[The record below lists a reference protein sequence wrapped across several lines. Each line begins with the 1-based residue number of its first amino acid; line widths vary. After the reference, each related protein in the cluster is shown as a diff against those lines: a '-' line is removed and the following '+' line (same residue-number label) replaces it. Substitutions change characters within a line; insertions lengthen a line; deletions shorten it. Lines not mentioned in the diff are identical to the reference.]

1 MEGMST
7 MYESKYNKLLT
18 IVLVIVIIAIICI
31 LSYFGYQYYK
41 ANSIS
46 ASGSEFVN
54 SFKNEVSNNNNETT
68 NTNTDDISQENT
80 AELDELLSQIQGTN
94 TNSSSSGTTTKKT
107 YQGYEVL
114 GTIEIPATNVNYPIL
129 EYSTASITIAVGKL
143 YGVNPNEVG
152 NMCLA
157 SHNYRNG
164 KLFSNNKKL
173 SVGDVIYITDLS
185 GNRVK
190 YTIYKKYETTSEDTE
205 YMTRDTEGR
214 REISLS
220 TCTDDSSARL
230 IIWAKAD

>member
-1 MEGMST
+1 

-18 IVLVIVIIAIICI
+18 IFLIIVIIAIIVLLCC
-31 LSYFGYQYYK
+31 LGYRYYK
-41 ANSIS
+41 DNSIS
-46 ASGSEFVN
+46 TNGSDFAN
-54 SFKNEVSNNNNETT
+54 SLRNEISNNID
-68 NTNTDDISQENT
+68 NTNTDNSIENIPQENT
-80 AELDELLSQIQGTN
+80 AELNEILSQLQGTN
-94 TNSSSSGTTTKKT
+94 TNSSGSTSSSGTSKKKT
-107 YQGYEVL
+107 YQGYEVF
-114 GTIEIPATNVNYPIL
+114 GTIEIPATKLNCPIL
-129 EYSTASITIAVGKL
+129 EYSTTSITIGVGKL
-143 YGVNPNEVG
+143 YGASPNEIG

-190 YTIYKKYETTSEDTE
+190 YTIYKKYETTPEDAE
-205 YMTRDTEGR
+205 YMSRDTAGA

-220 TCTDDSSARL
+220 TCTDNSKARL

>member
-1 MEGMST
+1 

-18 IVLVIVIIAIICI
+18 IFLIIVIIAIIVLLCC
-31 LSYFGYQYYK
+31 LGYRYYK
-41 ANSIS
+41 DNSIS
-46 ASGSEFVN
+46 TNGSDFAN
-54 SFKNEVSNNNNETT
+54 SLRNEISNNID
-68 NTNTDDISQENT
+68 NTNTDNSIENIPQENT
-80 AELDELLSQIQGTN
+80 AELNEILSQLQGTN
-94 TNSSSSGTTTKKT
+94 TNSSGSTSSSGTSKKKT
-107 YQGYEVL
+107 YQGYEVF
-114 GTIEIPATNVNYPIL
+114 GKIEIPATKLNCPIL
-129 EYSTASITIAVGKL
+129 EYSTTSITIGVGKL
-143 YGVNPNEVG
+143 YGASPNEIG

-190 YTIYKKYETTSEDTE
+190 YTIYKKYETTPEDAE
-205 YMTRDTEGR
+205 YMSRDTAGA

-220 TCTDDSSARL
+220 TCTDNSKARL